1 MTYCQT
7 IVQTLIVNAMDS
19 TQNLSIINN
28 INLVIQKISNNF
40 VNKLSFGVIS
50 AQHLNEAKLLYLYR
64 RVLEDRTFTESDY
77 LTDDEYNEIYIDVQR
92 ITKKLI

>member
-64 RVLEDRTFTESDY
+64 RVLEVSLKVIILQTTN
-77 LTDDEYNEIYIDVQR
+77 TMKYI
-92 ITKKLI
+92 